1 MSIKLKNPSSGLLS
15 RPSIRYTVC
24 GHTRLDEQV
33 TWEIIE
39 LARRKAI
46 IIHSPHSGRSA
57 QLADAL
63 KDLQRTEVNIVQVIS
78 IAELD
83 HFPTQGARWKEEGS
97 DVAIA
102 AGGDGLVGGVIT
114 HIAESGLP
122 LGIMPLGTSND
133 IARTLR

>member
-63 KDLQRTEVNIVQVIS
+63 KDLRPGQTVDVE
-78 IAELD
+78 
-83 HFPTQGARWKEEGS
+83 FAR
-97 DVAIA
+97 DA
-102 AGGDGLVGGVIT
+102 ALL
-114 HIAESGLP
+114 SGTLL
-122 LGIMPLGTSND
+122 LGE
-133 IARTLR
+133 R